1 MKLHKSHENVN
12 KHVEPPL
19 KIELRILQKILLKVS
34 IGIIR
39 HIKIDSSFFRV
50 LHMFEVLNHIV
61 RVDLSHDADL
71 NLSVFF
77 VMLCDDY
84 PFLHDLFLLT
94 FFYLK
99 RRALA

>member
-1 MKLHKSHENVN
+1 
-12 KHVEPPL
+12 
-19 KIELRILQKILLKVS
+19 
-34 IGIIR
+34 
-39 HIKIDSSFFRV
+39 
-50 LHMFEVLNHIV
+50 MFEVLNHIV

-77 VMLCDDY
+77 VFLCDDY
-84 PFLHDLFLLT
+84 PFLHDLFLLA

>member
-1 MKLHKSHENVN
+1 
-12 KHVEPPL
+12 
-19 KIELRILQKILLKVS
+19 
-34 IGIIR
+34 
-39 HIKIDSSFFRV
+39 
-50 LHMFEVLNHIV
+50 MFEVLNHIV